1 MNIIL
6 FTSKRGQVWN
16 YEINL
21 LHAALTVVFGLIVL
35 FAAAVYTGVRLGND
49 ELKYVVDCRML

>member
-35 FAAAVYTGVRLGND
+35 FATAVYTGVRLGND
-49 ELKYVVDCRML
+49 ELKYVVD